1 MKTPLLF
8 KLILLLVLAW
18 RLIIS
23 NKKTIKP
30 SEKGYLNLLELPAV
44 QLSKPSSELE
54 PKEAVKRF
62 YRDVVR
68 ENPEVSQL
76 YFICFLAEK
85 LQKHY
90 NKRGI
95 FRLFWYDQ
103 HLVLSFY
110 QSLKLLDLE
119 KETILF
125 EKILTNLNTESFRK
139 VSNNEMPEPNSF
151 LATNPEFDTL
161 YVEFDKIFD
170 IDKYCQALVNQFYA
184 N

>member
-1 MKTPLLF
+1 MKTPLIF

-30 SEKGYLNLLELPAV
+30 SENGYVNLLELPAI

-54 PKEAVKRF
+54 LKESVKRF

-95 FRLFWYDQ
+95 F
-103 HLVLSFY
+103 
-110 QSLKLLDLE
+110 
-119 KETILF
+119 
-125 EKILTNLNTESFRK
+125 
-139 VSNNEMPEPNSF
+139 
-151 LATNPEFDTL
+151 
-161 YVEFDKIFD
+161 
-170 IDKYCQALVNQFYA
+170 
-184 N
+184 

>member
-1 MKTPLLF
+1 MKTPLVF

-23 NKKTIKP
+23 NKRTIKP

-44 QLSKPSSELE
+44 QVSKPSNELE

-68 ENPEVSQL
+68 ENPEVSQF

-90 NKRGI
+90 VKRGI

-110 QSLKLLDLE
+110 QSLKLLSLE

-125 EKILTNLNTESFRK
+125 ANILTNLNPASFRK
-139 VSNNEMPEPNSF
+139 VCNNETLEPNSF
-151 LATNPEFDTL
+151 LATNPEFDRL

-170 IDKYCQALVNQFYA
+170 MDKYCQALVNQFYA